1 MTDLFPGFQDTHVT
15 VNHALARDVTLRV
28 RVGGSGPALLL
39 IHGYP
44 QTGAMWHRVAPALAE
59 HFTVVCPDARGYGA
73 SDKPETDALHLPYS
87 KRATAA
93 DMAALMTELDF
104 ETFKVA
110 GHDRGGR
117 ITHRLCLDHPDRVEA
132 ASVLDIVPTRH
143 FFKTANHAAA
153 HAYYHWYFLAQPA
166 PLPETLIGADP
177 AFYFRQK
184 CGAWSADGLAK
195 FDPIALAEYEAAFAK
210 PETIHAS
217 CEDYRAAATIDLEHD
232 EADLDRKIACPFQV
246 LWGDGGAMHRCY
258 DVLDTWR
265 ERAPDL
271 RGHAVKSG
279 HFLAEENPEGTLR
292 AFQDFF

>member
-1 MTDLFPGFQDTHVT
+1 MTDLFPDFRDTRIAL
-15 VNHALARDVTLRV
+15 NHALADDVTLRV
-28 RVGGSGPALLL
+28 RIGGTGPALLL

-44 QTGAMWHRVAPALAE
+44 QTGAMWHRVAPTLAE
-59 HFTVVCPDARGYGA
+59 RFTVICPDVRGYGA
-73 SDKPETDALHLPYS
+73 SDKPETDYGHLPYS

-93 DMAALMTELDF
+93 DMAALMGHLGF

-143 FFKTANHAAA
+143 FFKTADHAAA

-184 CGAWSADGLAK
+184 CGAWSADGLEK
-195 FDPIALAEYEAAFAK
+195 FDPSALAEYEAAFAR

-232 EADLDRKIACPFQV
+232 EADIGRKIACPFQV
-246 LWGDGGAMHRCY
+246 LWGENGAMHRCY
-258 DVLDTWR
+258 DVLETWR
-265 ERAPDL
+265 DRATDL
-271 RGHAVKSG
+271 RGHAIASG
-279 HFLAEENPEGTLR
+279 HFLAEENPEATLR

>member
-1 MTDLFPGFQDTHVT
+1 MTEMFPGFKDERITLTHDF
-15 VNHALARDVTLRV
+15 ADGVTLRV
-28 RVGGSGPALLL
+28 RWGGSGPPLLL

-44 QTGAMWHRVAPALAE
+44 QTGAMWHRIAPKLAE
-59 HFTVVCPDARGYGA
+59 RFTVVCPDVRGYGA
-73 SDKPETDALHLPYS
+73 SDKPPTDATHLPYS

-93 DMAALMTELDF
+93 DMAALMTRLDF
-104 ETFKVA
+104 ATFKVA

-143 FFKTANHAAA
+143 FFKTADHAAA

-177 AFYFRQK
+177 VFYLRQK
-184 CGAWSADGLAK
+184 CGAWSSDGMDK
-195 FDPIALAEYEAAFAK
+195 FDPGALAEYEAAFARS
-210 PETIHAS
+210 ETIHAN
-217 CEDYRAAATIDLEHD
+217 CEDYRAAATVDLDHD
-232 EADLDRKIACPFQV
+232 EADLDRKIACPLLV
-246 LWGDGGAMHRCY
+246 LWGEAGAMHRCY

-265 ERAPDL
+265 ERADDV
-271 RGHAVKSG
+271 RGHAVASG
-279 HFLAEENPEGTLR
+279 HFLAEENPEATLA